1 MQKEG
6 KMLINKEQNQVY
18 VIPEKKIPYL
28 KDNSSLPFSILKSML
43 PQMFFQNEQ
52 LFLLLNK
59 MFPLLYFECPILY
72 KTNTLKIAH
81 QTQNKK

>member
-1 MQKEG
+1 MEKEG

-52 LFLLLNK
+52 LFSFIEQYVSSFVLRMPYLCIKL
-59 MFPLLYFECPILY
+59 I
-72 KTNTLKIAH
+72 H
-81 QTQNKK
+81 

>member
-28 KDNSSLPFSILKSML
+28 KTIVPFHFRYLNQCYRKCSSRMNSF
-43 PQMFFQNEQ
+43 
-52 LFLLLNK
+52 FLLLNK
-59 MFPLLYFECPILY
+59 MFPLLYFECPIFV
-72 KTNTLKIAH
+72 
-81 QTQNKK
+81 

>member
-28 KDNSSLPFSILKSML
+28 KDNSSLPFSIFKSML
-43 PQMFFQNEQ
+43 PQRFFQNEQ
-52 LFLLLNK
+52 LFS
-59 MFPLLYFECPILY
+59 FIE
-72 KTNTLKIAH
+72 
-81 QTQNKK
+81 QNVSSFVLRMPYLCIKLIH

>member
-1 MQKEG
+1 MEKEG

-52 LFLLLNK
+52 LFSFIEQYVSSFVCQMSYLCIN
-59 MFPLLYFECPILY
+59 
-72 KTNTLKIAH
+72 
-81 QTQNKK
+81 